1 MLKTPLHQWVK
12 TNSTMLFNTGSL
24 AITPVVT
31 SVLGFVYWW
40 LAAQRFPP
48 SAVGF
53 ASAAISA
60 MTLLG
65 TLCILGLGTLLIGEL
80 PRQHGKELSLISAS
94 LILVG
99 SVAGLAGMLFATI
112 APLISP
118 NFGPLRSDL
127 LNFTLFAVG
136 VSLTAIALVF
146 DQALVGL
153 LRSDLQ
159 LWRNA
164 LFAVIKLVA
173 LFMGVTALF
182 HPLGMA
188 IYATWAF
195 GNIISLGLLIGLVV
209 YSRKWPGHFF
219 QPEWSLIQQLRTAAM
234 EHHMLNLVLQAPT
247 LILPVLVTVVL
258 SSSANAWFYVSWM
271 IASISLL
278 IPYALT
284 TVLYATNA
292 TQLDTL
298 AHKVRMTLFLAV
310 ILCSFF
316 TAVLL
321 LASRQVL
328 GLFGHSYADQ
338 SLWSMRI
345 LVFGVFPRLIKD
357 HYVAIKRIHRRIS
370 HAIIPMLI
378 GGLLEL
384 SMAALGAHFAGLLGL
399 SLGYVLA
406 LCAEAIYGARTVYDA
421 VRFIPKEVQMQTG
434 QGHAGG
440 DARWERTRQERTGR
454 GPAPPLHAVPPPE

>member
-1 MLKTPLHQWVK
+1 MKTQLHQWVK

-24 AITPVVT
+24 ATTSVVT
-31 SVLGFVYWW
+31 SVLGFAYWW

-48 SAVGF
+48 AAVGF

-60 MTLLG
+60 MTLIG
-65 TLCILGLGTLLIGEL
+65 TLCILGMGTLLIGEL
-80 PRQHGKELSLISAS
+80 PRQRGKELSLISAS

-99 SVAGLAGMLFATI
+99 GVAGLAGMLFAAI

-118 NFGPLRSDL
+118 NFGPLRSDP
-127 LNFTLFAVG
+127 LNFALFAVG
-136 VSLTAIALVF
+136 VSLTAISLVF

-164 LFAVIKLVA
+164 LFAVLKLVA
-173 LFMGVTALF
+173 LFMGATMFF

-209 YSRKWPGHFF
+209 YRRKWPGHFF
-219 QPEWSLIQQLRTAAM
+219 QPEWSLMRQLRAAAI
-234 EHHMLNLVLQAPT
+234 EHHMLNLVLQAPA
-247 LILPVLVTVVL
+247 LILPVLVTVLL
-258 SSSANAWFYVSWM
+258 SNTANAWFYVSWM
-271 IASISLL
+271 IASISTL

-292 TQLDTL
+292 TQSDTL
-298 AHKVRMTLFLAV
+298 AHKVRLTLFLAV
-310 ILCSFF
+310 LLCGFI

-328 GLFGHSYADQ
+328 GVFGHNYAEQ

-345 LVFGVFPRLIKD
+345 LALGVFPRLIKD

-370 HAIIPMLI
+370 HAIVPMLI

-384 SMAALGAHFAGLLGL
+384 SMAALGAHFGGLLGL
-399 SLGYVLA
+399 GLGYVLA

-421 VRFIPKEVQMQTG
+421 VRFKTKEVQVQ
-434 QGHAGG
+434 A
-440 DARWERTRQERTGR
+440 GR
-454 GPAPPLHAVPPPE
+454 GQAPPLQSVSPSE

>member
-1 MLKTPLHQWVK
+1 LKTQLHQWVK

-24 AITPVVT
+24 ATTSVVT
-31 SVLGFVYWW
+31 SVLGFAYWW

-48 SAVGF
+48 AAVGF

-60 MTLLG
+60 MTLIG
-65 TLCILGLGTLLIGEL
+65 TLCILGMGTLLIGEL
-80 PRQHGKELSLISAS
+80 PRQRGKELSLISAS

-99 SVAGLAGMLFATI
+99 GVAGLAGMLFAAI

-118 NFGPLRSDL
+118 NFGPLRSDP
-127 LNFTLFAVG
+127 LNFALFAVG
-136 VSLTAIALVF
+136 VSLTAISLVF

-164 LFAVIKLVA
+164 LFAVLKLVA
-173 LFMGVTALF
+173 LFMGATMFF

-209 YSRKWPGHFF
+209 YRRKWPGHFF
-219 QPEWSLIQQLRTAAM
+219 QPEWSLMRQLRAAAI
-234 EHHMLNLVLQAPT
+234 EHHMLNLVLQAPA
-247 LILPVLVTVVL
+247 LILPVLVTVLL
-258 SSSANAWFYVSWM
+258 SNTANAWFYVSWM
-271 IASISLL
+271 IASISTL

-292 TQLDTL
+292 TQSDTL
-298 AHKVRMTLFLAV
+298 AHKVRLTLFLAV
-310 ILCSFF
+310 LLCGFI

-328 GLFGHSYADQ
+328 GVFGHNYAEQ

-345 LVFGVFPRLIKD
+345 LALGVFPRLIKD

-370 HAIIPMLI
+370 HAIVPMLI

-384 SMAALGAHFAGLLGL
+384 SMAALGAHFGGLLGL
-399 SLGYVLA
+399 GLGYVLA

-421 VRFIPKEVQMQTG
+421 VRFKTKEVQVQ
-434 QGHAGG
+434 A
-440 DARWERTRQERTGR
+440 GR
-454 GPAPPLHAVPPPE
+454 GQAPPLQSVSPSE

>member
-1 MLKTPLHQWVK
+1 MKTQLHQWVK

-24 AITPVVT
+24 ATTSVVT
-31 SVLGFVYWW
+31 SVLGFAYWW
-40 LAAQRFPP
+40 LAAQRLPP
-48 SAVGF
+48 AAVGF

-60 MTLLG
+60 MTLIG
-65 TLCILGLGTLLIGEL
+65 TLCILGMGTLLIGEL
-80 PRQHGKELSLISAS
+80 PRQRGKELSLISAS

-99 SVAGLAGMLFATI
+99 GVAGVTGMLFAAI

-118 NFGPLRSDL
+118 NFGPLRSDP

-136 VSLTAIALVF
+136 VSLTAISLVF

-164 LFAVIKLVA
+164 LFAIIKLVA
-173 LFMGVTALF
+173 LSMGATMLF
-182 HPLGMA
+182 HPLGIA

-195 GNIISLGLLIGLVV
+195 GNVISLGLLIGLVV

-219 QPEWSLIQQLRTAAM
+219 QPEWSLMRQLRAAAI
-234 EHHMLNLVLQAPT
+234 EHHMLNLVLQAPA
-247 LILPVLVTVVL
+247 LILPVLVTVLL
-258 SSSANAWFYVSWM
+258 SNTANAWFYVSWM
-271 IASISLL
+271 IASISSL

-292 TQLDTL
+292 TQSDTL
-298 AHKVRMTLFLAV
+298 AHKVRLTLFLAV
-310 ILCSFF
+310 ILCGFI

-328 GLFGHSYADQ
+328 GVFGHSYAEQ

-345 LVFGVFPRLIKD
+345 LALGVFPRLIKD
-357 HYVAIKRIHRRIS
+357 HYVAIKRIHRRIA

-384 SMAALGAHFAGLLGL
+384 SMAALGAHFGGLLGL
-399 SLGYVLA
+399 GLGYVLA

-421 VRFIPKEVQMQTG
+421 VRFKTKEVQV
-434 QGHAGG
+434 
-440 DARWERTRQERTGR
+440 RTGR
-454 GPAPPLHAVPPPE
+454 GQAPPLQPVSPSE

>member
-1 MLKTPLHQWVK
+1 MDRTQTRGKRAAYISSPSGIRKDETLKTQLHQWVK

-24 AITPVVT
+24 ATTSVVT
-31 SVLGFVYWW
+31 SVLGFAYWW

-48 SAVGF
+48 AAVGF

-60 MTLLG
+60 MTLIG
-65 TLCILGLGTLLIGEL
+65 TLCILGMGTLLIGEL
-80 PRQHGKELSLISAS
+80 PRQRGKELSLISAS

-99 SVAGLAGMLFATI
+99 GVAGLAGMLFAAI

-118 NFGPLRSDL
+118 NFGPLRSDP
-127 LNFTLFAVG
+127 LNFALFAVG
-136 VSLTAIALVF
+136 VSLTAISLVF

-164 LFAVIKLVA
+164 LFAVLKLVA
-173 LFMGVTALF
+173 LFMGATMFF

-209 YSRKWPGHFF
+209 YRRKWPGHFF
-219 QPEWSLIQQLRTAAM
+219 QPEWSLMRQLRAAAI
-234 EHHMLNLVLQAPT
+234 EHHMLNLVLQAPA
-247 LILPVLVTVVL
+247 LILPVLVTVLL
-258 SSSANAWFYVSWM
+258 SNTANAWFYVSWM
-271 IASISLL
+271 IASISTL

-292 TQLDTL
+292 TQSDTL
-298 AHKVRMTLFLAV
+298 AHKVRLTLFLAV
-310 ILCSFF
+310 LLCGFI

-328 GLFGHSYADQ
+328 GVFGHNYAEQ

-345 LVFGVFPRLIKD
+345 LALGVFPRLIKD

-370 HAIIPMLI
+370 HAIVPMLI
-378 GGLLEL
+378 GGLLG
-384 SMAALGAHFAGLLGL
+384 LG
-399 SLGYVLA
+399 LGYVLA

-421 VRFIPKEVQMQTG
+421 VRFKTKEVQVQ
-434 QGHAGG
+434 A
-440 DARWERTRQERTGR
+440 GR
-454 GPAPPLHAVPPPE
+454 GQAPP

>member
-1 MLKTPLHQWVK
+1 
-12 TNSTMLFNTGSL
+12 MLFNTGSL
-24 AITPVVT
+24 ATTSVVT
-31 SVLGFVYWW
+31 SVLGFAYWW

-48 SAVGF
+48 AAVGF

-60 MTLLG
+60 MTLIG
-65 TLCILGLGTLLIGEL
+65 TLCILGMGTLLIGEL
-80 PRQHGKELSLISAS
+80 PRQRGKELSLISAS

-99 SVAGLAGMLFATI
+99 GVAGVTGMLFAAI

-118 NFGPLRSDL
+118 NFGPLRSDP
-127 LNFTLFAVG
+127 LNFALFAVG
-136 VSLTAIALVF
+136 VSLTAISLVF

-173 LFMGVTALF
+173 LFMGATILF

-195 GNIISLGLLIGLVV
+195 GNVISLGLLIGLVV

-219 QPEWSLIQQLRTAAM
+219 QPEWSLMRQLRAAAL
-234 EHHMLNLVLQAPT
+234 EHHMLNLVLQAPA
-247 LILPVLVTVVL
+247 LILPVLVTVLL
-258 SSSANAWFYVSWM
+258 SNTANAWFYVSWM
-271 IASISLL
+271 IASISSL

-292 TQLDTL
+292 TQSDTL
-298 AHKVRMTLFLAV
+298 AHKVRLTLFLAV
-310 ILCSFF
+310 ILCGFI

-328 GLFGHSYADQ
+328 GVFGHSYAEQ

-345 LVFGVFPRLIKD
+345 LALGVFPRLIKD

-384 SMAALGAHFAGLLGL
+384 SMAALGAHFGGLLGL
-399 SLGYVLA
+399 GLGYVLA

-421 VRFIPKEVQMQTG
+421 VRFKTKEVQV
-434 QGHAGG
+434 
-440 DARWERTRQERTGR
+440 RTGR
-454 GPAPPLHAVPPPE
+454 GQAPPLQPVSPSE

>member
-1 MLKTPLHQWVK
+1 MRAQLHQWVK
-12 TNSTMLFNTGSL
+12 TNSTMLLNTGSL
-24 AITPVVT
+24 AITSVVT

-48 SAVGF
+48 AAVGF

-65 TLCILGLGTLLIGEL
+65 TLCILGMGTLLIGEL

-94 LILVG
+94 LMLVG
-99 SVAGLAGMLFATI
+99 GVSGLAGILFAAI

-118 NFGPLRSDL
+118 NFGPLRSDP

-136 VSLTAIALVF
+136 VSLTAISLVF

-173 LFMGVTALF
+173 LFMGAAMFF
-182 HPLGMA
+182 HPLSMA

-195 GNIISLGLLIGLVV
+195 GNVISLGLLIGLVV
-209 YSRKWPGHFF
+209 YSHRWPGHFL
-219 QPEWSLIQQLRTAAM
+219 QPEWSLMRQLRTAAM
-234 EHHMLNLVLQAPT
+234 EHHMLNLVLQAPA
-247 LILPVLVTVVL
+247 LILPVLVTILL
-258 SSSANAWFYVSWM
+258 SSTANAWFYVSWM
-271 IASISLL
+271 ISSISAL

-292 TQLDTL
+292 TQFDTL
-298 AHKVRMTLFLAV
+298 AHKVRMTLFLAI
-310 ILCSFF
+310 ILCGLI

-321 LASRQVL
+321 LGSQQVL
-328 GLFGHSYADQ
+328 GLFGHNYAEQ
-338 SLWSMRI
+338 SLLSMRI
-345 LVFGVFPRLIKD
+345 LSFSVFPRIIKD

-384 SMAALGAHFAGLLGL
+384 SMAALGAHFGGLLGL

-406 LCAEAIYGARTVYDA
+406 LCAEAIYGAHTVYDA
-421 VRFIPKEVQMQTG
+421 VRFIPKEVQMG
-434 QGHAGG
+434 RG
-440 DARWERTRQERTGR
+440 RTGR
-454 GPAPPLHAVPPPE
+454 GQAPPLQAVPPPE